1 MGWGRAALLSV
12 ALAGASVAAGAQT
25 APPPELERAQALIRE
40 GQAEEAWRLLS
51 PLEKQYAGQ
60 PDFDLA
66 LAVAATDSGRP
77 NLATFALERVVV
89 MQPGNTAA
97 RLELVR
103 AFYALRDYERAEREL
118 QFILEAE
125 PPPEI
130 RALAAEYRQKMQDR
144 PAALLAAGWS
154 GYAEAAIGH
163 DSNANAAT
171 AQASIFVPSL
181 GSALLVDP
189 AFLRQRDRFAA
200 LGAGLE
206 YAHPLSGSVAA
217 SLGAELQLRSYA
229 ELDQFDS
236 RAADL
241 RASLYQRLDARDT
254 VQYTLRHNDFQLD
267 HASYRRMQS
276 AAVEWRRLFGD
287 RARLGIGAQG
297 YRIRYQQPDVAA
309 SSSDIAALAAT
320 AAYVLDPASRTV
332 GLAGVYL
339 GVADNAVAGRADGD
353 RRIFGATAGL
363 RRNLAPDVEGYA
375 NAAFLYSRYQDPN
388 PDFGI
393 RRRDRQLD
401 LSLGA
406 SWQLADGLFLR
417 PQISRTRNASNIAVD
432 DYGRTEVSLA
442 LRREWN

>member
-12 ALAGASVAAGAQT
+12 ALAGAGVAVGAQT
-25 APPPELERAQALIRE
+25 APPPELERAQILIRE

-66 LAVAATDSGRP
+66 LAMAATDSGRP

-89 MQPGNTAA
+89 MQPGNVAA

-130 RALAAEYRQKMQDR
+130 RALAAQYRQKMQDR
-144 PAALLAAGWS
+144 PAALLVAGWS

-181 GSALLVDP
+181 GSELLVDP
-189 AFLRQRDRFAA
+189 AFVRERDRFAA

-206 YAHPLSGSVAA
+206 YAHPLSGSLAA

-241 RASLYQRLDARDT
+241 RAGLHQRLNPRDT
-254 VQYTLRHNDFQLD
+254 VQYTLRLNDYELD
-267 HASYRRMQS
+267 HETYRRMQS

-320 AAYVLDPASRTV
+320 AAYVLDPGSRTV
-332 GLAGVYL
+332 GLAGVYAGL
-339 GVADNAVAGRADGD
+339 DNAVAGRADGD

-363 RRNLAPDVEGYA
+363 RRNLAPGVEGYV
-375 NAAFLYSRYQDPN
+375 NAAFLDSRYRDPN

-393 RRRDRQLD
+393 RRRDRQVD

-406 SWQLADGLFLR
+406 SWQLADGWFLR
-417 PQISRTRNASNIAVD
+417 PQISRTRSASNIAVY
-432 DYGRTEVSLA
+432 DYGRTEASLT
-442 LRREWN
+442 LRREWD

>member
-1 MGWGRAALLSV
+1 VRWISAALLTV
-12 ALAGASVAAGAQT
+12 ALAGASAAVGAQ
-25 APPPELERAQALIRE
+25 PPELERAQALIRE

-66 LAVAATDSGRP
+66 LAMAATDSGRP

-89 MQPGNTAA
+89 MQPGNVAA

-118 QFILEAE
+118 QFILDAD

-130 RALAAEYRQKMQDR
+130 RALAAQYRQKMRDR
-144 PAALLAAGWS
+144 PAAALLVAGWS
-154 GYAEAAIGH
+154 GYAEAGIGH

-171 AQASIFVPSL
+171 AQGSIFVPSL
-181 GSALLVDP
+181 GSELLVDP
-189 AFLRQRDRFAA
+189 TFLRERDSFAA

-206 YAHPLSGSVAA
+206 YAHPLSGSLAA

-229 ELDQFDS
+229 ELDRVDS

-241 RASLYQRLDARDT
+241 RLGLHQRLDARDT
-254 VQYTLRHNDFQLD
+254 VQYSLRHNDYELD

-297 YRIRYQQPDVAA
+297 YRIRYRQADVAA
-309 SSSDIAALAAT
+309 SGSDIAALAAT
-320 AAYVLDPASRTV
+320 TAYVFDPASRTV
-332 GLAGVYL
+332 GLAGIYL
-339 GVADNAVAGRADGD
+339 GLDNAVAGRADGD
-353 RRIFGATAGL
+353 RRIYGATAGL
-363 RRNLAPDVEGYA
+363 RRNLAPGIEGYA
-375 NAAFLYSRYQDPN
+375 NLAFLYSRYQDTN

-393 RRRDRQLD
+393 RRRDRQVD

-406 SWQLADGLFLR
+406 SWQLADGWFLR
-417 PQISRTRNASNIAVD
+417 PQISRTRNASNIAVH
-432 DYGRTEVSLA
+432 DYGRTEASLA
-442 LRREWN
+442 LRREWD